1 MPPEFAS
8 LRTLFMGSGRLVGRV
23 KGENG
28 LNPSAGARVG
38 GGGHHNTKY
47 NPVFRGMVCQKPAD
61 S

>member
-28 LNPSAGARVG
+28 LNPSAGVRVD
-38 GGGHHNTKY
+38 GGGHHNTQY
-47 NPVFRGMVCQKPAD
+47 NPVFRGMVCRKPAD